1 MLFKSIFLLHLTC
14 ILKLKITLKQI
25 FNDPAKIRYII
36 KQHDKIVIISSKIE
50 NFKMLLISHNINMSI
65 LKTRNQKS
73 RKSHDDEPHSFI

>member
-1 MLFKSIFLLHLTC
+1 MYFKTKNHTQ
-14 ILKLKITLKQI
+14 TI

-65 LKTRNQKS
+65 LKARNQKS